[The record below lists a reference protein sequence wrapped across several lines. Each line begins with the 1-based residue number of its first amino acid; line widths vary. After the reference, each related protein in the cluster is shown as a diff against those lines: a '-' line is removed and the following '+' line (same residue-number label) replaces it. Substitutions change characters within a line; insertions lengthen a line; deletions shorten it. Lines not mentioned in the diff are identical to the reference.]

1 MILVVTI
8 PLRNWIEHFLSHI
21 ERSNVHGV
29 YSKRLNGPSVVL
41 DYRSKKAGSKPA
53 SEDDDYYPVF
63 RLDFVSI
70 VGLPRRPI
78 CRSSHFF
85 DNITISFRH
94 WSAPY
99 VAKHAQGID
108 FDLSGRTFRVATG
121 ATREAWFIVMHPI
134 QRTAGANNPR
144 RRHDATHTRTALVQ
158 GRALMLALYIK
169 DIFLRGELLGEGV
182 EPRWALG
189 GKETQM
195 IAFDKWVIF
204 QTLFMDGWTGFLEKF
219 SVQDD
224 TFWTDHQPAF
234 HAYDYGANINIE
246 VNEGIANLE
255 EETVIRPAYLDGLD
269 DEFDESDDGYD
280 GENNSLPATQQGWGG
295 IGGEERE
302 DELDELCDQPTVEV
316 EDNDSLFVSERA
328 DDVASPIPPILSPGR
343 IDAEYR
349 DIDGE
354 ADANGPNGDEERE
367 RRFLEWMN
375 ESENI
380 DIGQHNGTQI
390 QDQEHQY
397 DGQDNSQQQPLSPD
411 TGGSDDVHSRQAPD
425 VSPSSLPRS
434 SASAP
439 AGSKSIPRNPH
450 MDP

>member
-1 MILVVTI
+1 MI
-8 PLRNWIEHFLSHI
+8 
-21 ERSNVHGV
+21 
-29 YSKRLNGPSVVL
+29 
-41 DYRSKKAGSKPA
+41 
-53 SEDDDYYPVF
+53 
-63 RLDFVSI
+63 
-70 VGLPRRPI
+70 
-78 CRSSHFF
+78 CHFF

-94 WSAPY
+94 WSAPS

-121 ATREAWFIVMHPI
+121 ATREAWFIVMHPN

-158 GRALMLALYIK
+158 GRALMLASYIK

-204 QTLFMDGWTGFLEKF
+204 QTLFMDGWTGFLERF

-269 DEFDESDDGYD
+269 DEFDDSDDDGYD
-280 GENNSLPATQQGWGG
+280 GENNSLPATQQGWEG

-302 DELDELCDQPTVEV
+302 DELDELCDQPTVEA
-316 EDNDSLFVSERA
+316 EDNDSLFVSKRA
-328 DDVASPIPPILSPGR
+328 DDVASPMPPILSPGR

-354 ADANGPNGDEERE
+354 ADANGHDDDDNDNNNNNNGDDDERE

-375 ESENI
+375 ESE
-380 DIGQHNGTQI
+380 DTDMGQHNGTQV

-411 TGGSDDVHSRQAPD
+411 TGGSDDVHSKQAPD

-439 AGSKSIPRNPH
+439 ATEDQREHDALYSPGLMRLREAIGSCSPTFLPDSDELYDHGVQGNQDGLLHVILLSLLFYS
-450 MDP
+450 